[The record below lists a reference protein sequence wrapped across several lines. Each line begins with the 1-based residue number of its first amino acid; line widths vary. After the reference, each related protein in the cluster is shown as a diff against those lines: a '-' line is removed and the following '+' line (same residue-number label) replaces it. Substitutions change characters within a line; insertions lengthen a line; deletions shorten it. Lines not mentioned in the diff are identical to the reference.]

1 MWIQLLVL
9 LLGLLGLLA
18 CGDSNG
24 RTDNRVRRN
33 YLIFICII
41 LILQSALRNVAV
53 GADTFEYNRRF
64 DYYSTLSWAEHWQN
78 FIDATFNGIGK
89 DAGYDVFNKAISC
102 ISGDFQFFLLV
113 VAAFF
118 FTVLG
123 KFVYR
128 NTSTT
133 FDVFMVLC
141 FYELFF
147 YTFFSITGIRQTI
160 AVGLCLWSYKYI
172 EEREIIPFVLLVL
185 VASTFHKTSLIF
197 LPFYFLYRVKIGRTI
212 LLCSFIAL
220 PFLMMAARSFAIF
233 LADLMGDYS
242 VYANSTY
249 ATAGGP
255 NYLIMLLMLALVC
268 FFKFNMIQ
276 SIDGGRNV
284 PYVNALAVTIALAP
298 LVWIDPTLLRLS
310 YYYSIFILGLFPGVI
325 RCFYRKNDYKSQWFM
340 ALLILAV
347 FGFIII
353 KTNSNYAFFWQEME
367 LGENY
372 YRR

>member
-24 RTDNRVRRN
+24 RTDNHVRRN
-33 YLIFICII
+33 YLIFICVI

-64 DYYSTLSWAEHWQN
+64 DYYSTLSWSEIWQN

-102 ISGDFQFFLLV
+102 ICDDFQFFLFV
-113 VAAFF
+113 VAVFF
-118 FTVLG
+118 FTVVG

-160 AVGLCLWSYKYI
+160 AVGLTLWSYKYI
-172 EEREIIPFVLLVL
+172 KERKLIPFVLFVL
-185 VASTFHKTSLIF
+185 VASTFHKTALIF
-197 LPFYFLYRVKIGRTI
+197 LPFYFIDRVKIGRTI

-220 PFLMMAARSFAIF
+220 PFLMTAARSFAIF
-233 LADLMGDYS
+233 LADFMGDYS
-242 VYANSTY
+242 VYANSEY

-255 NYLIMLLMLALVC
+255 NYLLMLLMLALVC
-268 FFKFNMIQ
+268 FFRFNLIQ
-276 SIDGGRNV
+276 SIDGGRNI

-310 YYYSIFILGLFPGVI
+310 YYYSIFILGLFPAVI
-325 RCFYRKNDYKSQWFM
+325 RCFYRGEDYKSQWTV
-340 ALLILAV
+340 ALLVLVV

-353 KTNSNYAFFWQEME
+353 KTNSSYAFFWQVMD

-372 YRR
+372 